1 MMAKDGNRRYT
12 GVGVSPGIALAPA
25 VVYRPNT
32 IDPPIYEIS
41 KEASEAEWERL
52 VHAKDVTRR
61 QLRDIR
67 DSLGLET
74 PGGEAGIIDAHM
86 MVLDD
91 ELIVEDMRHEI
102 FDELHNCEW
111 AVRDV
116 ANKYIAKFNEF
127 DDIYFI
133 ERAGDIADVS
143 RRLLRA
149 LMGISGD
156 LEFDWQDERIVVAE
170 NLTPS
175 EVLALPRNAVCGLVL
190 DRGSMTSHAAL
201 LVRAVEIPAVFGLG
215 NFSSSI
221 TPGTMVGIDGA
232 KGIVVVNPS
241 QEDAVLIRGEAAE
254 REELL
259 AKFKAESLGPAITP
273 DGFRVHCHANIE
285 NQQELSFVDANGAEG
300 VGLFRTEYLWMAEG
314 RPVDEEEQMRA
325 YATVARAMGD
335 RPFVVRVFDLGGDK
349 FVGGH
354 GLHGNEANPFLG
366 LRSIRFLLQNE
377 DLFKVQIRA
386 ILRAGAEVHKRISIL
401 IPMISDLHEVVRS
414 RRIIEE
420 CVLEL
425 QEKGLK
431 DCIFPK
437 IGIMIEVPSAALA
450 ASLLAHH
457 VDFFSIGTND
467 LTQYTFAA
475 DRINDSVAYLYQPMH
490 PSVLKLI
497 SMTAE
502 AATRANIGL
511 CVCGEMA
518 GNPLQVLIL
527 LGLRVPNLSMASSSL
542 PMIKAL
548 IRKVPVSEAAK
559 VTAAALNSATMA
571 QVRHLARNLLEHY
584 APEILRQC

>member
-1 MMAKDGNRRYT
+1 MISEVNRKYS

-32 IDPPIYEIS
+32 IDPPIYQIS
-41 KEASEAEWERL
+41 KDASEAEWERL
-52 VHAKDVTRR
+52 IKAKDITRR

-91 ELIVEDMRHEI
+91 ELIVEDMRDEI
-102 FDELHNCEW
+102 FEKLHNCEW

-127 DDIYFI
+127 DDIYFV

-156 LEFDWQDERIVVAE
+156 LEFDWQDPRIVVAE

-221 TPGTMVGIDGA
+221 TPGTMVGLDGA

-241 QEDAVLIRGEAAE
+241 EEDASIIRGEAAE

-259 AKFKAESLGPAITP
+259 AQFKAECTEAAITP
-273 DGFRVHCHANIE
+273 DGFRVYCHANIE
-285 NQQELSFVDANGAEG
+285 NQQELSYVDANGAEG

-314 RPVDEEEQMRA
+314 RPVDEEEQTRI
-325 YATVARAMGD
+325 YAAVARAMGN

-377 DLFKVQIRA
+377 DLFKIQIRA
-386 ILRAGAEVHKRISIL
+386 ILRAGAEVRKQIFIL

-437 IGIMIEVPSAALA
+437 IGIMIEVPSAAIS

-475 DRINDSVAYLYQPMH
+475 DRINDSVAYLYQPLH

-497 SMTAE
+497 SMTVE
-502 AATRANIGL
+502 AATRANIEL

-518 GNPLQVLIL
+518 GNPLHVLIL
-527 LGLRVPNLSMASSSL
+527 LGFRVPNLSMASSSI

-571 QVRHLARNLLEHY
+571 QVRHLARNLLERY

>member
-1 MMAKDGNRRYT
+1 MGGKNNRKYF
-12 GVGVSPGIALAPA
+12 GVGVSPGIALAQA

-32 IDPPIYEIS
+32 IDPPIYQIE
-41 KEASEAEWERL
+41 KHDSEAEWERL
-52 VHAKDVTRR
+52 IHAKDVTRR

-91 ELIVEDMRHEI
+91 ELIVEDMRCEI
-102 FDELHNCEW
+102 FEKLHNCEW

-127 DDIYFI
+127 DDIYFV

-156 LEFDWQDERIVVAE
+156 LDFDWQEPRIVVAE

-221 TPGTMVGIDGA
+221 TPGSLLGIDGA
-232 KGIVVVNPS
+232 KGVVVVNPS
-241 QEDAVLIRGEAAE
+241 AEDAVAIRGNAQE
-254 REELL
+254 RDVLL
-259 AKFKAESLGPAITP
+259 SKFKADSRDVATTP
-273 DGFRVHCHANIE
+273 DGFTVHCLANIE
-285 NQQELSFVDANGAEG
+285 NRQELPYVDTNGAEG

-314 RPVDEEEQMRA
+314 RPVDEEEQTRT
-325 YATVARAMGD
+325 YAAIARAMGD

-349 FVGGH
+349 FVGGQ

-386 ILRAGAEVHKRISIL
+386 ILRAGAEVQKQIYIL
-401 IPMISDLHEVVRS
+401 IPMISELHEVVRS

-420 CVLEL
+420 CFLEL
-425 QEKGLK
+425 KEKGL
-431 DCIFPK
+431 DNCIFPK
-437 IGIMIEVPSAALA
+437 IGIMIEVPSAAIA
-450 ASLLAHH
+450 SSLLASH

-475 DRINDSVAYLYQPMH
+475 DRINDSVAYLYQPLH

-497 SMTAE
+497 SMTVE
-502 AATRANIGL
+502 AATRSGIGL

-518 GNPLQVLIL
+518 GNPLHVIIL
-527 LGLRVPNLSMASSSL
+527 LGLKVPNLSMASSSI

-548 IRKVPVSEAAK
+548 IRKIPVAEAAR
-559 VTAAALNSATMA
+559 VTEMALNSATMA
-571 QVRHLARNLLEHY
+571 QVRHLVRNLLEQY
-584 APEILRQC
+584 APEILRLC

>member
-1 MMAKDGNRRYT
+1 MGGKNNRKYF
-12 GVGVSPGIALAPA
+12 GVGVSPGIALAQA

-32 IDPPIYEIS
+32 IDPPIYQIE
-41 KEASEAEWERL
+41 KHDSEAEWERL
-52 VHAKDVTRR
+52 IHAKDVTRR

-91 ELIVEDMRHEI
+91 ELIVEDMRCEI
-102 FDELHNCEW
+102 FEKLHNCEW

-127 DDIYFI
+127 DDIYFV

-156 LEFDWQDERIVVAE
+156 LDFDWQEPRIVVAE

-221 TPGTMVGIDGA
+221 TPGAMLGIDGA
-232 KGIVVVNPS
+232 KGVVVVNPS
-241 QEDAVLIRGEAAE
+241 DEDAVAIRGNALE
-254 REELL
+254 RDALL
-259 AKFKAESLGPAITP
+259 SQFKADSCEVATTP
-273 DGFRVHCHANIE
+273 DGFTVRCLANIE
-285 NQQELSFVDANGAEG
+285 NQRELPYVDANGAEG

-314 RPVDEEEQMRA
+314 RPVDEEEQTRT
-325 YATVARAMGD
+325 YAAIAQAMGD

-349 FVGGH
+349 FVGNQ
-354 GLHGNEANPFLG
+354 GLNDNETNPFLG

-386 ILRAGAEVHKRISIL
+386 ILRAGAEVQKQIYIL
-401 IPMISDLHEVVRS
+401 IPMISELYEVVRS

-420 CVLEL
+420 CFLEL
-425 QEKGLK
+425 KEKGLGN
-431 DCIFPK
+431 CIFPK
-437 IGIMIEVPSAALA
+437 IGIMIEVPSAAI
-450 ASLLAHH
+450 ASPLLASH

-475 DRINDSVAYLYQPMH
+475 DRINDSVAYLYQPLH

-497 SMTAE
+497 SMTVE
-502 AATRANIGL
+502 AATRAGIGL
-511 CVCGEMA
+511 SVCGEMA
-518 GNPLQVLIL
+518 GNPLHVIIL
-527 LGLRVPNLSMASSSL
+527 LGLRVPVLSMASSSI

-548 IRKVPVSEAAK
+548 IRKIPVEEAARVSEM
-559 VTAAALNSATMA
+559 ALNSATMA
-571 QVRHLARNLLEHY
+571 QVRHLVRNLLEQY
-584 APEILRQC
+584 APEILRLC